1 MRPDDWATC
10 CIAGCGPAGA
20 MLGLLLA
27 RAGVDVLVLEKH
39 GDFLRDFRG
48 DTIHPSTME
57 LMEEIGLAERV
68 LGLRHTKVRQL
79 VLETPQERAGLIDF
93 GRLRTPYPYITLL
106 PQWDFLNLLTAEA
119 RRLPNFRLLMNAPAQ
134 ELVARDGVVRGLR
147 YASPEGGQ
155 EVRALLTVAADGR
168 DSQMRAQAGLAPAG
182 VSAPMD
188 VLWFR
193 ISRRPEEPETIGLKV
208 GTGHILVL
216 INRFEYWQA
225 GYVVPKGTAD
235 QVRARG
241 LAEFRRSL
249 VELAP
254 EFDDR
259 VEELA
264 DWEQVKLLS
273 VQSNRLSRW
282 HRPGLLCI
290 GDAAHAMSPIGGVG
304 INLAIQD
311 AVEAANV
318 LAGPLRAGKV
328 ETGHLEHV
336 QRLRQWPTR
345 VIQGLQDVLQKRL
358 IARVLAEGGIP
369 APLPRALTLFRRV
382 PALQRIPAYLVGF
395 GVRRVHVRAI
405 GR

>member
-1 MRPDDWATC
+1 MRPDGWATC

-27 RAGVDVLVLEKH
+27 RAGVEVVVLEKH
-39 GDFLRDFRG
+39 SDFLRDFRG

-57 LMEEIGLAERV
+57 LMAEIGLAERV
-68 LGLRHTKVRQL
+68 LGLRHSKARQL
-79 VLETPQERAGLIDF
+79 VLETSRERAVVADF
-93 GRLRTPYPYITLL
+93 SRLRTPYPYVTFL

-119 RRLPNFRLLMNAPAQ
+119 KRLPAFRLLMDAPAEQ
-134 ELVARDGVVRGLR
+134 LIVEDGVVRGLR
-147 YASPEGGQ
+147 YAPGGQQ

-168 DSQMRAQAGLAPAG
+168 DSRMRAQAGLEPAG
-182 VSAPMD
+182 VSPPMD

-193 ISRRPEEPETIGLKV
+193 LSRRPEEPETVGLRIGA
-208 GTGHILVL
+208 GHILIL

-241 LAEFRRSL
+241 LAAFKRSL
-249 VELAP
+249 VELVPPLA
-254 EFDDR
+254 DR
-259 VEELA
+259 VEELE

-273 VQSNRLSRW
+273 VQSNRLGRW

-318 LAGPLRAGKV
+318 LAGPLRAGRV
-328 ETGHLEHV
+328 ESGHLEHV
-336 QRLRQWPTR
+336 QRRRQWPTR
-345 VIQGLQDVLQKRL
+345 VIQALQHALQRRL
-358 IARVLAEGGIP
+358 VAPVLADGDIALPRLLGLLRQ
-369 APLPRALTLFRRV
+369 APLLQRV
-382 PALQRIPAYLVGF
+382 PAYLIGF
-395 GVRRVHVRAI
+395 GVRRVHVQAPVR
-405 GR
+405 G